1 MKEYKQ
7 FYIDGAWVD
16 PVEPRTLEIEN
27 PATEENFAVI
37 SIGSKADVDKAVAA
51 ARKAFPAF
59 SQTSVEYRAER
70 KCLPV
75 WDILRPPQPFCVT
88 ISSRS

>member
-27 PATEENFAVI
+27 PAT
-37 SIGSKADVDKAVAA
+37 
-51 ARKAFPAF
+51 
-59 SQTSVEYRAER
+59 
-70 KCLPV
+70 
-75 WDILRPPQPFCVT
+75 
-88 ISSRS
+88 